1 MEQEILRYYDLRK
14 EIEKYD
20 DYYYNK
26 NKSLISDFEYDQ
38 LRKELE
44 TLETKY
50 PHLGEYARNNVGA
63 KLTLNRFP
71 KVKHKYKMTS
81 LKNSYN
87 RQELKDWMIKTNELV
102 EQNGIIPKELFHA
115 EWKFDGLSISLK
127 YNKEGL
133 LIQALTRGDG
143 EYGEDV
149 TENAYMIK
157 SIPKQIKI
165 TEDNLLY
172 PNLCEALEKDGWIE
186 VRGEIL
192 MSFEEFDRINAT
204 REAQGEELYAN
215 PRNLASGT
223 LRNLDKSIFKE
234 RELLFAPYHLE
245 NVEYS
250 LPYHEF
256 LVEFRKM
263 GFEPITNLVITL
275 TSINEIEGWIDSILS
290 IFDMNKIKDRV
301 KYNDITIPIDGIV
314 FKIDKML
321 YDKFG
326 LISDRY
332 PKGGIAYKFEPE
344 HYHTKLLDITYQIGR
359 TGKITPV
366 AELAPVLIDG
376 STISRCTLH
385 NFDEI
390 ERLSL
395 RKNCT
400 VNIIK
405 SAAVI
410 PKIIGRSDTV
420 AFDEEIIKTPT
431 HCPACGAPLTKR
443 PGVDGELSVD
453 LYCSLPHH
461 CREVIK
467 QKALY
472 HFNTLKVKGFGPALY
487 DVFNKAFSYG
497 LSRHVDLE
505 SILDIYKICFDPNY
519 KATLEVVTYF
529 GGFKIVQNFM
539 DSLKYELQH
548 STFHRQLASLGLE
561 GIGRQTAKDI
571 EKKCKNFD
579 DFLENYKNYNLAENV
594 ISAIAS
600 ELYLSDTIKNTA
612 INVGKDLSKLLNAH
626 NYKFLDN
633 SNGTQSR
640 EYICNVVIT
649 GTFDFGSRDQIAKF
663 LDDNDIKVQS
673 NVTKTTDVLIAG
685 NNAGSKL
692 DKAKE
697 LNIITIY
704 PKSYSDLINQLHA
717 AQK

>member
-44 TLETKY
+44 TLEAKY

-87 RQELKDWMIKTNELV
+87 KQELKDWMIKTNELI
-102 EQNGIIPKELFHA
+102 EQSDIRPKELFHA
-115 EWKFDGLSISLK
+115 EWKFDGLSLSLK

-172 PNLCEALEKDGWIE
+172 PNLCAALEKDGWIE

-223 LRNLDKSIFKE
+223 LRNLDKSIFEE

-250 LPYHEF
+250 LPYYEF

-263 GFEPITNLVITL
+263 GFEPIANLVIAL
-275 TSINEIEGWIDSILS
+275 TSIDEIESWIDSILS

-314 FKIDKML
+314 FKIDKVL

-344 HYHTKLLDITYQIGR
+344 NYHTKLLDITYQIGR

-366 AELAPVLIDG
+366 AELVPVLIDG

-410 PKIIGRSDTV
+410 PKIIGRSDNV
-420 AFDEEIIKTPT
+420 AFDESIIEVPKV
-431 HCPACGAPLTKR
+431 CPVCGTSLVKNTCL
-443 PGVDGELSVD
+443 DGNLSVD
-453 LYCSLPHH
+453 TYCPNDE
-461 CREVIK
+461 CPEVIK
-467 QKALY
+467 QQILY
-472 HFNTLKVKGFGPALY
+472 HFSILKVKGFGPALY
-487 DVFNKAFSYG
+487 DAFAIAYTKHTNETIKSLLQIYTIAFSF
-497 LSRHVDLE
+497 E
-505 SILDIYKICFDPNY
+505 NILQTVRELAGSK
-519 KATLEVVTYF
+519 V
-529 GGFKIVQNFM
+529 VQNFI
-539 DSLKYELQH
+539 DSLKHELEH
-548 STFHRQLASLGLE
+548 PIFHRQLASLGLE
-561 GIGRQTAKDI
+561 GIGIQTAKEI
-571 EKKCKNFD
+571 EKKCKNYD
-579 DFLENYKNYNLAENV
+579 DFLNHYKEYNLPENV
-594 ISAIAS
+594 IRYIVVFKDIPNSLVNNVKLLI
-600 ELYLSDTIKNTA
+600 EYLSHA
-612 INVGKDLSKLLNAH
+612 

-633 SNGTQSR
+633 SNGSQPKDYVCS
-640 EYICNVVIT
+640 VVIT

-663 LDDNDIKVQS
+663 LDENDIKVQS
-673 NVTKTTDVLIAG
+673 SVTKTTDVLIAG
-685 NNAGSKL
+685 DNAGSKL

-704 PKSYSDLINQLHA
+704 PKSYSDLINQLQA